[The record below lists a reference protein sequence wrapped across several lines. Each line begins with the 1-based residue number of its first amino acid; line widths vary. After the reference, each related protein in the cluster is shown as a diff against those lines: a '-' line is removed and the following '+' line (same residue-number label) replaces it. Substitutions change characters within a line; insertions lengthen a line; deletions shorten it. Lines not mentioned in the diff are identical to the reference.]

1 MTATKIGAIDQETAH
16 ARGTHLSEGD
26 LLLAAE
32 FGHGPGFRRSRI
44 EGSRWIFGRR
54 HVGTQSA
61 PRRARLDS
69 MIKHDPHRHV
79 THDAVHDIERIT
91 DCRWQ
96 RIAVSLSICHRVR
109 LFCPDRIAY
118 HSGIGVHLLIAFL
131 LPSVCPSRIVFPWWL
146 AYPYPTA
153 SHHRPWWYLH
163 WLSRFHVGWI
173 QTIEGCTPAK
183 ADRDVHGTF
192 HEVQFVPGFSR
203 L

>member
-1 MTATKIGAIDQETAH
+1 M
-16 ARGTHLSEGD
+16 
-26 LLLAAE
+26 
-32 FGHGPGFRRSRI
+32 
-44 EGSRWIFGRR
+44 GRR
-54 HVGTQSA
+54 HAGTQSA

-79 THDAVHDIERIT
+79 THDAVHDMERIT
-91 DCRWQ
+91 DCRQQ

-131 LPSVCPSRIVFPWWL
+131 LPSVCPSRIAFPWWL
-146 AYPYPTA
+146 ACPYPTA

-183 ADRDVHGTF
+183 ADRTCTERSMKCSLCQVFLACERVRSKPLWTLTHPENRSCG
-192 HEVQFVPGFSR
+192 
-203 L
+203 